1 MVVIRLAR
9 FGTKHLPKY
18 RVTIADQKYAATGR
32 HIEIV
37 GQYNPKPLGKDV
49 GLTLE
54 MDKINAWIKKGAQP
68 TERVRTLIRN
78 FEKNAPAKA

>member
-18 RVTIADQKYAATGR
+18 RVTVADQKYAASGR
-32 HIEIV
+32 YIEVV
-37 GQYNPKPLGKDV
+37 GQYNPKPMGKDV
-49 GLTLE
+49 PLTLE
-54 MDKINAWIKKGAQP
+54 MDKINHWMKLGAQP

-78 FEKNAPAKA
+78 FAKAKA